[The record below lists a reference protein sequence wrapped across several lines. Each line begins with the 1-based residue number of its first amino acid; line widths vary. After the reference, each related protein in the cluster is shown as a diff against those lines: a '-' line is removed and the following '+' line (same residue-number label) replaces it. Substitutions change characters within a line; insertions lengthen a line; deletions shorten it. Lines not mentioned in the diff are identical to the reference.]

1 MPMSY
6 SERTRAART
15 VLIVDDSEMVRA
27 LLREYAEASGQF
39 EVVGEAATGYQAIR
53 LVHELDPGVVT
64 LDLQMPDLG
73 GIDALGYIMSEAPRP
88 VVIVSSDAAAME
100 DPALQALMVSGVEF
114 VPKPSSEDRTD
125 VALFRDR
132 FVRALHAAST
142 ARLLNIPARLRMSKP
157 APPPAEDGVPPARA
171 VVAIAASTGGP
182 RVLAE
187 LIPLLPTG
195 LNAAVV
201 VVQHMPPIFTAA
213 LAGRLDALS
222 SLPVRE
228 AADGVVLRQ
237 GTVYIAPG
245 GAHLDLERRDA
256 GVTVRLTDAEPVWGV
271 RPAADVMFAAV
282 ARTFGPASA
291 GVVLTGMGRD
301 GTEGLRSLK
310 EAGGATFAQ
319 DEASCVIPSMPRSAA
334 PHAQSVLSVHG
345 IADAIGRWAA
355 GPPQPG

>member
-1 MPMSY
+1 
-6 SERTRAART
+6 
-15 VLIVDDSEMVRA
+15 
-27 LLREYAEASGQF
+27 
-39 EVVGEAATGYQAIR
+39 
-53 LVHELDPGVVT
+53 VVT

-88 VVIVSSDAAAME
+88 VIIVSADTAARD

-114 VPKPSSEDRTD
+114 VPKPSSHDRTD

-132 FVRALHAAST
+132 FIRALHAAST
-142 ARLLNIPARLRMSKP
+142 AHLLNIPARTLMAKP
-157 APPPAEDGVPPARA
+157 TPPPEEGAPPARA
-171 VVAIAASTGGP
+171 AVAVAASTGGP
-182 RVLAE
+182 RALAE
-187 LIPLLPTG
+187 LIPLLPEG

-213 LAGRLDALS
+213 LAGRLDALGP
-222 SLPVRE
+222 LPVRE

-245 GAHLDLERRDA
+245 GAHLELERRDG
-256 GVTVRLTDAEPVWGV
+256 GVTVRLSDAEPVWGV

-301 GTEGLRSLK
+301 GTEGLRSLR

-334 PHAQSVLSVHG
+334 PHAQSVLTVAG
-345 IADAIGRWAA
+345 IAHAIGRWAA
-355 GPPQPG
+355 GAE